1 MVALFLIALAV
12 SSCKS
17 LPEPQQATSS
27 PSPVSTTL
35 PKQSRVINDYAGV
48 FDPAEVRRL
57 EFTIK
62 ELLTNADVE
71 FVLVTVDTT
80 HGQSIF
86 DYSLALARDWKPGGN
101 SGRGL
106 LLVLAIKDRRW
117 RLQVTKALEKEL
129 PDEVCKQLGDPSAE
143 FYKEGKYAEG
153 VDRYVRAIG
162 DRLRAMKSQSF
173 KSAFFLTNP
182 TRLAMHASESIAYRR
197 EALTFDVRF
206 QPQTQAQ

>member
-1 MVALFLIALAV
+1 MVALLLITLALV
-12 SSCKS
+12 SCIRKS
-17 LPEPQQATSS
+17 LPEPQQATPS

-35 PKQSRVINDYAGV
+35 PKQRGLINDYAGV
-48 FDPAEVRRL
+48 FDPEQVRRL

-62 ELLTNADVE
+62 ELLANAEVE
-71 FVLVTVDTT
+71 FVVVTVDTT
-80 HGQSIF
+80 HDQSIF

-106 LLVLAIKDRRW
+106 LLVLAIKDRQW

-162 DRLRAMKSQSF
+162 ARLRAPKPS
-173 KSAFFLTNP
+173 SAGL
-182 TRLAMHASESIAYRR
+182 
-197 EALTFDVRF
+197 
-206 QPQTQAQ
+206 